1 MKASPAPKQ
10 QPALEPPPP
19 QSVQSAPQS
28 ALISAEDVE
37 QEIQRLF
44 LGQAG
49 SGLVIRVYGES
60 GGAAENLEAFR
71 EMLDSLRMY
80 DYGNTGGDVLVDA
93 PNRSIL
99 SRALGVLAREEHQKR
114 ILDRVLTTFGRH
126 LIDPLATILDTTPE
140 GSIMSR
146 LAVLR
151 DVFLAQVVDL
161 KLTLESQQM
170 LSEDLKR
177 MMSDE
182 YLAMVAEHEERVQR
196 PRVRRLAQQ
205 ILRLVGS
212 TFHKALRSWPSHA
225 DQIAATVARR
235 INGKVHLREVPL
247 LVRDQIAK
255 GIEEFLWVETANEI
269 EGALA
274 PLFAQH
280 RGVVSAPPPP
290 LDRALYAEFARACW
304 EIISEY
310 A

>member
-10 QPALEPPPP
+10 QPAPEPPP
-19 QSVQSAPQS
+19 VQSAPQS
-28 ALISAEDVE
+28 SLISAEDVE

-44 LGQAG
+44 LAQAG

-170 LSEDLKR
+170 LSEDIKR

-225 DQIAATVARR
+225 DQIAAMVARR
-235 INGKVHLREVPL
+235 INGKVHLREVPI
-247 LVRDQIAK
+247 LVRDQIAQ

>member
-1 MKASPAPKQ
+1 MKAQPAPPQ
-10 QPALEPPPP
+10 QPAP
-19 QSVQSAPQS
+19 QSGPAPQS
-28 ALISAEDVE
+28 SIISAEDVE

-44 LGQAG
+44 LAQAG

-99 SRALGVLAREEHQKR
+99 ARALGVLAREEHQKR

-146 LAVLR
+146 LTVLR

-212 TFHKALRSWPSHA
+212 TFHKALRSWPAHA
-225 DQIAATVARR
+225 DQIASMVARR
-235 INGKVHLREVPL
+235 ISGKVHLREVPI